1 MQNKVSLIVLCAVL
15 STTAAAQMPATRPD
29 TGSHLLPDSG
39 RAKVAGAG
47 RAAKIATA
55 TRIRTSIALD
65 GKLDDAAWKSATPIT
80 DFVQKEPVEGVAPTD
95 RLEVR
100 FVFDDAALYVGT
112 RVITSTRGRTIQA
125 PVSRRDNINQAEH
138 IWISLDSYRDRRTA
152 YSFGVTA
159 SGVRGDWYH
168 PIDDETDIDQ
178 SFDPVWE
185 AAADLNADG
194 WTAEMRIPFSQIRFN
209 TANAH
214 EWGLNVD
221 HWIPSRNEDVFWIP
235 VPRNATGWSSHMGQL
250 IGIEG
255 IGSARRLELTPYVA
269 SDATLTGDRDRANPF
284 DDGRNLG
291 ARVGGDLKMGLGPSL
306 TLQATV
312 NPDFG
317 QVEADPSEVNL
328 SAFETFF
335 TEKRPFFTEGSQLL
349 DGAGSYF
356 YSRRIGA
363 RPRGGVEGSFVDYP
377 GASTILGAAKLTGR
391 LSSGASV
398 GGLVAV
404 TSREHARIYDDETGD
419 FGRTVVAPLTGYG
432 VGRLQKEFGASAST
446 VGLTLTGVQR
456 DVSSDEPLGALL
468 NRSAYSGGADV
479 NWRIKGGEYAVDAL
493 VGFSHITGDSLA
505 ILNAQRSSARYFQR
519 PDAKSYHLD
528 PSRTRLSGANGFL
541 GLSKNSGKHWLGSL
555 NGGFESPGFELNDI
569 GSLSTADGLSASAQI
584 RYRETQPGKNLRS
597 YGLSFTQENAWNFDH
612 NREFSA
618 IRTDA
623 NATFQNFWT
632 LNFTGWHDFRGQNER
647 LTRGGPLM
655 ATGYSNVGI
664 IALTNSIAANTRW
677 QARVYYGKDE
687 FGALTNR
694 ISGLLS
700 FRPGP
705 RWQLSLQPNYLI
717 AQNAQQYVTT
727 LGGGREETYDRRYVF
742 AYIDRSTFFTD
753 IRLNYTFKPDI
764 SFELYAQPF
773 AASGRYSD
781 FGELSAP
788 RRRLLRK
795 YGQDG
800 TTIEQQS
807 DNSYLVT
814 DSRVTDIDG
823 NPSQFTLPFRDFN
836 VRSIRSNMVLR
847 WEYRPGS
854 TLFFVWQQD
863 REGGRAF
870 GDRVRVS
877 DLFDGFS
884 EVGTNFFAIKA
895 TFWIPAL

>member
-1 MQNKVSLIVLCAVL
+1 MSAVIG
-15 STTAAAQMPATRPD
+15 SAAAAQLPATRPD
-29 TGSHLLPDSG
+29 TGSILLPDSG
-39 RAKVAGAG
+39 RARLPGTERAGKV
-47 RAAKIATA
+47 ATA
-55 TRIRTSIALD
+55 TRIRPKVVLD
-65 GKLDDAAWKSATPIT
+65 GKLDDAAWESATPVT
-80 DFVQKEPVEGVAPTD
+80 DFVQKEPVEGSAPTD

-100 FVFDDAALYVGT
+100 FLFDDASLYVGT
-112 RVITSTRGRTIQA
+112 RVVTSVCGRAIQA
-125 PVSRRDNINQAEH
+125 PVSRRDNISQAEH
-138 IWISLDSYRDRRTA
+138 IWISIDSYRDRRTA

-168 PIDDETDIDQ
+168 PMDSETHIDE
-178 SFDPVWE
+178 SFDPVWA
-185 AAADLNADG
+185 AAADVNAEG

-209 TANAH
+209 TGSAH
-214 EWGLNVD
+214 EWGLNID

-235 VPRNATGWSSHMGQL
+235 VPRNETGWSSRMGQL
-250 IGIEG
+250 VGIEG
-255 IGSARRLELTPYVA
+255 IESGRRLEVTPYVA
-269 SDATLTGDRDRANPF
+269 SDATLTGNRDRANPF

-335 TEKRPFFTEGSQLL
+335 SEKRPFFTEGSQLL
-349 DGAGSYF
+349 EGAGNYF

-363 RPRGGVEGSFVDYP
+363 RPRGRAEGSFVDYP

-391 LSSGASV
+391 LASGASV
-398 GGLVAV
+398 GGLIAV
-404 TSREHARIYDDETGD
+404 TSREHARIYNDESGD
-419 FGRTVVAPLTGYG
+419 FGKTVVAPLTGYG

-446 VGLTLTGVQR
+446 LGLTLTGVQR

-479 NWRIKGGEYAVDAL
+479 NWRINGGEYSVNAL
-493 VGFSHITGDSLA
+493 LGLSHIAGDSLA

-519 PDAKSYHLD
+519 PDARSYHLD
-528 PSRTRLSGANGFL
+528 PSRTKLSGANGFL
-541 GLSKNSGKHWLGSL
+541 VLSKNSGKHWLGSL
-555 NGGFESPGFELNDI
+555 NGGFESPGFEINDI
-569 GSLSTADGLSASAQI
+569 GRISTADGMSASGQV

-597 YGLSFTQENAWNFDH
+597 YGVSFTQENAYNFDH
-612 NREFSA
+612 NREFAA

-623 NATFQNFWT
+623 NATFLNFWT
-632 LNFTGWHDFRGQNER
+632 LNFTAWHDFRGLNGR
-647 LTRGGPLM
+647 LTRGGPLT

-664 IALTNSIAANTRW
+664 VALTNSFAASTRW

-687 FGALTNR
+687 FGAITNR
-694 ISGLLS
+694 ISGLVS

-705 RWQLSLQPNYLI
+705 RWQLSLQPNYLL
-717 AQNAQQYVTT
+717 AQDARQYVAT
-727 LGGGREETYDRRYVF
+727 LNNGPSETFDKRYIF
-742 AYIDRSTFFTD
+742 AFIDRSTFFTD
-753 IRLNYTFKPDI
+753 IRLNYTLKPDI
-764 SFELYAQPF
+764 TFELYAQPF

-788 RRRLLRK
+788 RTRLLRK
-795 YGQDG
+795 YGEDG
-800 TTIEQQS
+800 TTIQQQG
-807 DNSYLVT
+807 DKSYVVT
-814 DSRVTDIDG
+814 DSRVTDIEG
-823 NPSQFTLPFRDFN
+823 NPSAFTLPFRDFN
-836 VRSIRSNMVLR
+836 VRAVRSNMVLR

-870 GDRVRVS
+870 GDRVRIG
-877 DLFDGFS
+877 DLFDGLS